1 MSPHRPI
8 LKATGTMPVPIMSPN
23 LPARPGEA
31 VTMASGATAAWIAG
45 QRLHLQH
52 GPIDLIIGA
61 DGAADKVGAAFAA
74 AANCFA
80 ELLPQLVAELP
91 HLRQPAR
98 QDMPVLKGPVAAR
111 MQAAVNRFL
120 SGPAP
125 APFVTAMAAVA
136 GAVADHVLAAM
147 SAAAGPGLPRAYV
160 NNGGDIALTL
170 GPDACF
176 EIGVADDRDVR
187 FSDFMQSGHV
197 GQPVALPVHGQIRL
211 TRASGVGGVATSGWR
226 GRSLSCGIADSVTV
240 LAANAATAD
249 VAATLIA
256 NAVTVESDQVKRAPA
271 SEIDPDSDLGDR
283 LVTVDVGHLS
293 DDEVGAALTHG
304 QRLADSL
311 CASGHIVA
319 VYGRLG
325 GRGFVVGQQPGDG

>member
-1 MSPHRPI
+1 
-8 LKATGTMPVPIMSPN
+8 
-23 LPARPGEA
+23 
-31 VTMASGATAAWIAG
+31 MASGATAAWIAG

-80 ELLPQLVAELP
+80 ELLPQLVAELA

-256 NAVTVESDQVKRAPA
+256 NAITISSPA
-271 SEIDPDSDLGDR
+271 ILRVPATDLYPDSDLKER
-283 LVTVDVGHLS
+283 LVTV
-293 DDEVGAALTHG
+293 EVGVLTADEINSALGHG
-304 QRLADSL
+304 SALARQMCDDGLIAGMHARLQ
-311 CASGHIVA
+311 GHSIV
-319 VYGRLG
+319 VN
-325 GRGFVVGQQPGDG
+325 V

>member
-1 MSPHRPI
+1 
-8 LKATGTMPVPIMSPN
+8 
-23 LPARPGEA
+23 
-31 VTMASGATAAWIAG
+31 MASGATAAWIAG

-91 HLRQPAR
+91 YLRQPASP
-98 QDMPVLKGPVAAR
+98 DMPVLKGPVAAR

-226 GRSLSCGIADSVTV
+226 GRSLSCG
-240 LAANAATAD
+240 
-249 VAATLIA
+249 
-256 NAVTVESDQVKRAPA
+256 
-271 SEIDPDSDLGDR
+271 
-283 LVTVDVGHLS
+283 
-293 DDEVGAALTHG
+293 
-304 QRLADSL
+304 
-311 CASGHIVA
+311 
-319 VYGRLG
+319 
-325 GRGFVVGQQPGDG
+325 

>member
-1 MSPHRPI
+1 MSSQEPL
-8 LKATGTMPVPIMSPN
+8 LKATGVTPVPIKSLN
-23 LPARPGEA
+23 LPVHSSEN
-31 VTMASGATAAWIAG
+31 VTMQSGATAAWIAD

-52 GPIDLIIGA
+52 GPIDLIIDA
-61 DGAADKVGAAFAA
+61 EGAADKVGAAFAA
-74 AANCFA
+74 AADCFA
-80 ELLPQLVAELP
+80 ELLSQLVSELP
-91 HLRQPAR
+91 HLRQPASL
-98 QDMPVLKGPVAAR
+98 DMPALKGPVAAR
-111 MQAAVNRFL
+111 MQAGVNQFL

-125 APFVTAMAAVA
+125 ATFVTAMAAVA

-147 SAAAGPGLPRAYV
+147 TAAAGPGLPRAYV

-170 GPDACF
+170 GPEAGF
-176 EIGVADDRDVR
+176 EIGVADDRDVH
-187 FSDFMQSGHV
+187 FSDFMQAGYV
-197 GQPVALPVHGQIRL
+197 AQPVTLPVHGQIHL

-256 NAVTVESDQVKRAPA
+256 NAVTVESDQIKRAPA
-271 SEIDPDSDLGDR
+271 SEIDLDSDLGDM
-283 LVTVDVGHLS
+283 LVTVDVGCLS
-293 DDEVGAALTHG
+293 DNDAATALMHG

-319 VYGRLG
+319 AYGRLG
-325 GRGFVVGQQPGDG
+325 GRGFVVGQQASDG

>member
-1 MSPHRPI
+1 
-8 LKATGTMPVPIMSPN
+8 
-23 LPARPGEA
+23 
-31 VTMASGATAAWIAG
+31 MASGATAAWIAG

-211 TRASGVGGVATSGWR
+211 TKASGVGGVATSGWR

-256 NAVTVESDQVKRAPA
+256 NAITISSPA
-271 SEIDPDSDLGDR
+271 ILRVPATDLYPDSDLKER
-283 LVTVDVGHLS
+283 LVTV
-293 DDEVGAALTHG
+293 EVGVLTADEINSALGHG
-304 QRLADSL
+304 SALARQMCDDGLIAGMHARLQ
-311 CASGHIVA
+311 GHSIV
-319 VYGRLG
+319 VN
-325 GRGFVVGQQPGDG
+325 V

>member
-1 MSPHRPI
+1 MSAHQP
-8 LKATGTMPVPIMSPN
+8 KFNTTGIMPVPIMSPN
-23 LPARPGEA
+23 LPVRPGEA
-31 VTMASGATAAWIAG
+31 VTMQSGATAAWIAG
-45 QRLHLQH
+45 KRLHLQH

-80 ELLPQLVAELP
+80 ELLSQLVSELT
-91 HLRQPAR
+91 HLRQPACL
-98 QDMPVLKGPVAAR
+98 DMPALKGPVAAR
-111 MQAAVNRFL
+111 MQAGVNQFL

-125 APFVTAMAAVA
+125 VPFITPMAAVA

-147 SAAAGPGLPRAYV
+147 TAAAGPGLPRAYV

-170 GPDACF
+170 GPEACF
-176 EIGVADDRDVR
+176 EIGVADDRDVH
-187 FSDFMQSGHV
+187 FSDFMQFGHV
-197 GQPVALPVHGQIRL
+197 AQPVTLPVHGQIRL

-240 LAANAATAD
+240 LATNAATAD

-256 NAVTVESDQVKRAPA
+256 NAVTVESDQIKLAPA
-271 SEIDPDSDLGDR
+271 FEIDLDSDLGDR
-283 LVTVDVGHLS
+283 LVTVDVGRLS
-293 DDEVGAALTHG
+293 DNDAVTALTHG
-304 QRLADSL
+304 QRLADNL

-319 VYGRLG
+319 AYGRLG
-325 GRGFVVGQQPGDG
+325 GRGFVVGQQASDG

>member
-1 MSPHRPI
+1 MSLNGPI
-8 LKATGTMPVPIMSPN
+8 FNATGTMPVPIMSPN
-23 LPARPGEA
+23 LPVRTGDA

-61 DGAADKVGAAFAA
+61 DGATDKGGAAFAA
-74 AANCFA
+74 AADCFA
-80 ELLPQLVAELP
+80 DLLPQLVADLP
-91 HLRQPAR
+91 HLRQPASP
-98 QDMPVLKGPVAAR
+98 DMPVLKGPVAAL
-111 MQAAVNRFL
+111 MQAAVMPFL

-125 APFVTAMAAVA
+125 APFITAMAAVA
-136 GAVADHVLAAM
+136 GSVADHVLAAM
-147 SAAAGPGLPRAYV
+147 TAAAGPGLQRAYV

-176 EIGVADDRDVR
+176 DIGVADDRDVR
-187 FSDFMQSGHV
+187 YSDFMQSGHA
-197 GQPVALPVHGQIRL
+197 GQPVTLPVYGQIRL
-211 TRASGVGGVATSGWR
+211 TRANGVGGVATSGWR

-256 NAVTVESDQVKRAPA
+256 NAVTVESGQVKRAPA

-283 LVTVDVGHLS
+283 LVTVDVGRLS
-293 DDEVGAALTHG
+293 DDEVAAALTHG
-304 QRLADSL
+304 QRLAASL
-311 CASGHIVA
+311 CATGHIVA

-325 GRGFVVGQQPGDG
+325 GRGFVVGQEAADG